1 MSRARRAARMEAQR
15 LRGMGAQQEMV
26 RQCRREVRDGPTMQ
40 TGGRRWQMLPQS
52 TTLFIRM
59 SPPPNSQEYLM
70 DELRSEAINRGACG
84 PLLGAAS
91 LPGECPPAAP
101 IGLAGATMEP
111 GVRDAGFWQRR
122 A

>member
-1 MSRARRAARMEAQR
+1 
-15 LRGMGAQQEMV
+15 
-26 RQCRREVRDGPTMQ
+26 
-40 TGGRRWQMLPQS
+40 MLPQS

-84 PLLGAAS
+84 PQGVAS

-101 IGLAGATMEP
+101 VSLAGATMEP